1 MFNLKTQITMS
12 IKHLLLL
19 LSLSLFINFNT
30 TFAQDKIIR
39 NLVFEGGGIKGI
51 AYGGALKELENR
63 GVLKGITR
71 TAGTS
76 AGAIQACLL
85 ALGYSPE
92 EILNIVS
99 NTSVESFNDDGFV
112 VKASKRLLKEFGWF
126 KGESFLK
133 KMEDIIFERTGNPN
147 LTFAELHKL
156 AITFPFR
163 DLYVTGSNLSQ
174 QKLVVFSHETHPNMR
189 IADAVRVSMSI
200 PIYYKGI
207 WLDKQGNV
215 YEKSNQNTDLY
226 VDGGLLANFPIDIFD
241 NKKYSE
247 NKNDEA
253 FFNIQTLGMRLER
266 CSQIDHEISHKEGLA
281 PFKIDDFSTY
291 MAALS
296 GIIMRNI
303 SEPNAK
309 DTERTIF
316 INDLGLSSRVRK
328 VPIDEKNRMVVA
340 GQQGVIDF
348 FGR

>member
-1 MFNLKTQITMS
+1 MKTQILMN
-12 IKHLLLL
+12 IKHLILL
-19 LSLSLFINFNT
+19 LSFTLLIKQKVS
-30 TFAQDKIIR
+30 FAQDKIIR
-39 NLVFEGGGIKGI
+39 NIVFEGGGIKGI

-71 TAGTS
+71 SAGTS

-85 ALGYSPE
+85 SLGYSAD
-92 EILNIVS
+92 EILNIIS
-99 NTSVESFNDDGFV
+99 NTPVESFNDDGFV
-112 VKASKRLLKEFGWF
+112 VKASKRLFKEFGWF

-133 KMEDIIFERTGNPN
+133 KMEAVIFERTGNPN

-156 AITFPFR
+156 ANTYPFR
-163 DLYVTGSNLSQ
+163 DLYVTGCNLSQ

-207 WLDKQGNV
+207 WLNKEGKVFENFTDNEDV
-215 YEKSNQNTDLY
+215 DLY

-241 NKKYSE
+241 NTKYLGSQE
-247 NKNDEA
+247 EVQI
-253 FFNIQTLGMRLER
+253 FNGQTLGMRLER
-266 CSQIDHEISHKEGLA
+266 CSQIDHEVLHKKGLA
-281 PFKIDDFSTY
+281 PFKIADFNTY

-303 SEPNAK
+303 NVPNPK
-309 DTERTIF
+309 DSERTIY
-316 INDLGLSSRVRK
+316 INDLGLSARVRK
-328 VPIDEKNRMVVA
+328 VENDEKNQMIVA

-348 FGR
+348 FVR

>member
-1 MFNLKTQITMS
+1 MFNLKTKILMS

-19 LSLSLFINFNT
+19 LSFSLFINLNT
-30 TFAQDKIIR
+30 PFAQDKIIR

-112 VKASKRLLKEFGWF
+112 VKASKRLFKEFGWF

-133 KMEDIIFERTGNPN
+133 KMEDVIFERTGNPN

-207 WLDKQGNV
+207 WLDRQGKV

-309 DTERTIF
+309 DAERTIF